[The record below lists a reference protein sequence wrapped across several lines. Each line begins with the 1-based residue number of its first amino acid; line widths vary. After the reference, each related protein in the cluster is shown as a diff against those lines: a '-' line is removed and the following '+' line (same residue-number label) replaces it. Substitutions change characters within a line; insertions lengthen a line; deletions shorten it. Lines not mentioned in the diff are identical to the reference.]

1 LIVGEIAFWLARL
14 SHEKLKF
21 PPPPQP
27 NPLCSWLKLLASFFL
42 KSYYGDLKKT
52 TLELLFNL
60 HSWLFMPTLI
70 ESYLSKDISLMFFKV
85 GK

>member
-1 LIVGEIAFWLARL
+1 VLLDEIIGE
-14 SHEKLKF
+14 
-21 PPPPQP
+21 
-27 NPLCSWLKLLASFFL
+27 FFF

-60 HSWLFMPTLI
+60 HNWSSMPTLM
-70 ESYLSKDISLMFFKV
+70 ESYLSKDISLIFFKV

>member
-1 LIVGEIAFWLARL
+1 M
-14 SHEKLKF
+14 
-21 PPPPQP
+21 
-27 NPLCSWLKLLASFFL
+27 KLLASFKK

-60 HSWLFMPTLI
+60 HNWSFMPTLM
-70 ESYLSKDISLMFFKV
+70 ESYLNKDISLIFFKV